1 MSPKIVLRLTRRLQK
16 AERADGG
23 DTRPN
28 LRRFDGLRQSHVRAV
43 AACAAAR
50 SF

>member
-1 MSPKIVLRLTRRLQK
+1 MSPKIVLRWTQRPQK

-28 LRRFDGLRQSHVRAV
+28 LRRFDGLRQSHAQVV
-43 AACAAAR
+43 AACAVAR